1 MKTDSFLKYKS
12 LSERDNFERSI
23 FSNNIHRGR
32 ILATILIG
40 FGLILTVTDL
50 SALVTRIDN
59 RFQYKNYLIMY
70 LGMIFINIIFLMAT
84 RKLKNL
90 KNISI
95 RRLRKLEIG
104 LIIYITFLMSW
115 GSIIS
120 LMDQKLYGQLMVF
133 MINMITCSVLYLLD
147 NRKILIPYIVSV
159 LILIIGLPFFQNSQD
174 ILIGHYINLVVFILI
189 SWLAS
194 RIVYLN
200 FYNDF
205 KSKTLLEGSKNLLKK
220 EIEQNII
227 INNKLTAA
235 NLQLKKLALVDELT
249 GLPNRRSFRKYIE
262 SAFENIFTES
272 SILSFM
278 MVDIDY
284 FKQFNDTYGHNEG
297 DKIIKAVAD
306 QLKSIVG
313 QTMDFAARWGGEEF
327 IYLAF
332 DMDAENIKKAAESLR
347 RKIYE
352 LKIPHESSRIHN
364 YISVSI
370 GVSTIKVK
378 RESDVSRGIELAD
391 KALYFAKES
400 GRNCVRMLNNEKWS

>member
-400 GRNCVRMLNNEKWS
+400 GRNCVRMLNNER

>member
-1 MKTDSFLKYKS
+1 
-12 LSERDNFERSI
+12 
-23 FSNNIHRGR
+23 
-32 ILATILIG
+32 
-40 FGLILTVTDL
+40 
-50 SALVTRIDN
+50 
-59 RFQYKNYLIMY
+59 
-70 LGMIFINIIFLMAT
+70 
-84 RKLKNL
+84 
-90 KNISI
+90 
-95 RRLRKLEIG
+95 
-104 LIIYITFLMSW
+104 
-115 GSIIS
+115 
-120 LMDQKLYGQLMVF
+120 
-133 MINMITCSVLYLLD
+133 
-147 NRKILIPYIVSV
+147 
-159 LILIIGLPFFQNSQD
+159 
-174 ILIGHYINLVVFILI
+174 
-189 SWLAS
+189 
-194 RIVYLN
+194 
-200 FYNDF
+200 
-205 KSKTLLEGSKNLLKK
+205 
-220 EIEQNII
+220 
-227 INNKLTAA
+227 
-235 NLQLKKLALVDELT
+235 
-249 GLPNRRSFRKYIE
+249 
-262 SAFENIFTES
+262 
-272 SILSFM
+272 M

-332 DMDAENIKKAAESLR
+332 DMDAENIKKAAELLR

>member
-70 LGMIFINIIFLMAT
+70 LGMILINIIFLMAT

-115 GSIIS
+115 GSIVS

-147 NRKILIPYIVSV
+147 NRKILIPYTVSV
-159 LILIIGLPFFQNSQD
+159 LLLIIGLPFFQNSQD

-205 KSKTLLEGSKNLLKK
+205 KSKALLEGSKNLLKK

-332 DMDAENIKKAAESLR
+332 DMDAENIKKAAELLR